1 MSSRVKGR
9 NKGIQ
14 ADLSGIQMLR
24 QLLSS
29 DMVSGAERRATA
41 SIRAHANVEG
51 SCVTLGQTVRRIVSG
66 HSG

>member
-29 DMVSGAERRATA
+29 DMVSGVEKRATA

-51 SCVTLGQTVRRIVSG
+51 YVSP
-66 HSG
+66 